1 MHSLLAFYIW
11 LHWCEC
17 PQNEL
22 GGVSSLGISQRTE
35 CPSRVNTA
43 GEGFQAEEAAEAWG
57 RVDGVCQEYQGA
69 GLPSRGQR
77 REKKTKSEQIS

>member
-1 MHSLLAFYIW
+1 MLRSGEQRH
-11 LHWCEC
+11 
-17 PQNEL
+17 EL
-22 GGVSSLGISQRTE
+22 RE
-35 CPSRVNTA
+35 